1 MTIVLDNLTASI
13 TGQALSVSGGRLV
26 LDVSRAPHVTGSLII
41 EKPSASI
48 MTALDPRS
56 TTPPRVLITSG
67 SRTFNL
73 HVRVRPTRHVD
84 AVVTLELS
92 SDEGLLSDY
101 APLALDDATVQ
112 LASSLR
118 AVINYVLGKAIP
130 GAMLSAS
137 PSVDANVTPY
147 WQVTN
152 LAKNPGPRSS
162 ALGYGV
168 GTGTSSITYS
178 ANIYERPCIG
188 FFAAGTGTAFLNC
201 PATGVRITP
210 GRKYTAVG
218 EVISGT
224 TGRAVR
230 MMMRFK
236 DQAGNILRDVYG
248 ATATSK
254 TNGWPTVTATLDERP
269 YVTAE
274 APVNATAVEVYVNVP
289 VNSANQFHAASRIM
303 CYEGDRRIPYHDGTT
318 GPAGYTFAWDDPAN
332 PDTSA
337 STRTPL
343 VYRALDSVIWRE
355 GTDALAFL
363 QPLLVANGLRLVCDE
378 ARTWTLRDENYSAP
392 GVLNIRDGVNAI
404 DPEDTISRDDWF
416 DARVT
421 RYRWTDRDG
430 IQREDIDAFALTTPY
445 SRATY
450 LEVDAPS
457 PGPGRSAY
465 AVRRAQGRGRTI
477 TVTTMANW
485 AARAEQPTAIRLEG
499 APIQTGKVQRLEFNL
514 DRGEMTITDR
524 TVDTIAHAWI
534 LQDPAR
540 WTTGPVGQ
548 GWTEAP

>member
-1 MTIVLDNLTASI
+1 MTVVVDSLSASVGGAPLT
-13 TGQALSVSGGRLV
+13 VRGGRII
-26 LDVSRAPHVTGSLII
+26 LDSSRAPHVSGELQIARPTATIL
-41 EKPSASI
+41 A
-48 MTALDPRS
+48 ALDPRS

-118 AVINYVLGKAIP
+118 GVINYVLGKAVP
-130 GAMLSAS
+130 GATLSAS

-152 LAKNPGPRSS
+152 LAKNPGPRAATTGYS
-162 ALGYGV
+162 A
-168 GTGTSSITYS
+168 GTGTSSITFS
-178 ANIYERPCIG
+178 TIFSRSCIG

-210 GRKYTAVG
+210 GRKYTATA
-218 EVISGT
+218 EVVSGT
-224 TGRAVR
+224 TARQVR

-236 DQAGNILRDVYG
+236 DQTGAILRDVYG
-248 ATATSK
+248 DLVLDKTSA
-254 TNGWPTVTATLDERP
+254 WPTVSTTVDERP
-269 YVTAE
+269 FVTAE

-289 VNSANQFHAASRIM
+289 TSTSGQFHAVSRVM
-303 CYEGDRRIPYHDGTT
+303 CFEGDRRIPYHDGTT

-343 VYRALDSVIWRE
+343 VYRALDSVIWRA

-378 ARTWTLRDENYSAP
+378 ARVWTLRDENYSAP